1 MYEILQN
8 GTYIG
13 NAYSQYYSLELSKSG
28 NFFLNVAGDSGA
40 SGIYDKNLNFISNIA
55 STPMYLEAGSYV
67 VNTKYSSPNLAAL
80 SVYVPQLAKSSD
92 LVDLSTGSYV
102 GSTWDHYYDLTISA
116 GKNVLIDVYGD
127 SGNSAVYDQALNFV
141 ADITSAPIHLDAGS
155 YIVHAAYSSKNQAGL
170 TINIPIDPIQPITSI
185 NEIFN
190 GTAASEFFTG
200 GAGDDSINGGEG
212 IDTATFSLQKANYT
226 ISKVASGFRVEA
238 NIGNDGSDT
247 LSNIERLQFFD
258 KKIALD
264 LTPDGNA
271 GKSIEFI
278 GMLAYGMV
286 NTPTVVGTILSIFDQ
301 GKSMKDVCQLAIDVG
316 LTRDLA
322 GSTSNLDL
330 AKLVF
335 RNVVGSEAS
344 AATANEL
351 AGFIQG
357 NGGTM
362 TQADF
367 LTTVAQLDLNNQH
380 IGLVGLQQIGVEYVV

>member
-8 GTYIG
+8 GTYVS
-13 NAYSQYYSLELSKSG
+13 NTNSQYYSLELFKSG
-28 NFFLNVAGDSGA
+28 NVFLSVAGNNGA
-40 SGIYDKNLNFISNIA
+40 SAIYDKNLNFISYVA
-55 STPMYLEAGSYV
+55 SEPMYLEAGSYV

-80 SVYVPQLAKSSD
+80 SVYIPQQAKSSD
-92 LVDLSTGSYV
+92 LVDLSTGSYI
-102 GSTWDHYYDLTISA
+102 GSTWNHYYDLAISTS
-116 GKNVLIDVYGD
+116 KNVLIDVYGD
-127 SGNSAVYDQALNFV
+127 NGRSAVYDQALNFV

-170 TINIPIDPIQPITSI
+170 TINIPIDPIASI

-190 GTAASEFFTG
+190 GTVGNESFTG
-200 GAGDDSINGGEG
+200 GTGDDTINGGDG
-212 IDTATFSLQKANYT
+212 IDTATFSLQKANYS
-226 ISKVASGFRVEA
+226 ISKVDSGFRVEA
-238 NIGNDGSDT
+238 NFGNDGSDA
-247 LSNIERLQFFD
+247 LSNIERLQFAD

-271 GKSIEFI
+271 GKALEFI
-278 GMLAYGMV
+278 GMMAHNLV

-301 GKSMKDVCQLAIDVG
+301 GKSMKEVCQLAIDVG
-316 LTRDLA
+316 LTGQLA

-344 AATANEL
+344 ASNAANL
-351 AGFIQG
+351 ASFIQG
-357 NGGTM
+357 SGGSM

-367 LTTVAQLDLNNQH
+367 LTAVAQLDLNNQH
-380 IGLVGLQQIGVEYVV
+380 IGLVGLQNTGVEYIV